1 MGITGGNGTGGLI
14 TGPGSAPLLMT
25 DPACDCDDQS
35 LRHSA
40 DVGEQFVF
48 ILFAKN
54 TGLC

>member
-1 MGITGGNGTGGLI
+1 MGTGGLI
-14 TGPGSAPLLMT
+14 TAPGSAPLLMT
-25 DPACDCDDQS
+25 DPACDCDDQT

-40 DVGEQFVF
+40 DVGELFVF